1 MNLPLR
7 IIKPTQK
14 ALILPSSCKEQ
25 ELEVKADAQSQTNK
39 EEAEMIWTLA
49 PMVALMVAQTARK
62 AKKEKMAK
70 EDVVDVEAVEAWA
83 LEVEALTT
91 KTKTKVKAPV
101 PEMSRVMA
109 HVMKEKNAPAQVM
122 RAKVMAQ
129 AMRVMRAKVMAQ
141 AMKVTR
147 AKVMAQAM
155 RMMKALAQETKVV
168 MVLAKEKK
176 KSKTEQSQF
185 WLLSTSEPN
194 NNPRNRTDVSV
205 LFIQE

>member
-1 MNLPLR
+1 M
-7 IIKPTQK
+7 
-14 ALILPSSCKEQ
+14 
-25 ELEVKADAQSQTNK
+25 EVKADAQSQTNK

-147 AKVMAQAM
+147 AKVTAQV
-155 RMMKALAQETKVV
+155 MKALAQETKAV
-168 MVLAKEKK
+168 MILAKEKK